1 MADIALNR
9 SLRQERVNTNLH
21 GLERLLWEDIAH
33 SLDQFQNH
41 VYEADAIID
50 FRENLKHAAHEA
62 MDAARMRVDQY
73 VKCASVR
80 SNNRGRFLQLKA
92 DEHIAHGL
100 LLLAAHCDE
109 DEPEQFDQGRAR
121 YCHNA
126 VIAELVQF
134 LWDHAHPAVTNRH
147 DITERWCSN
156 VELWIARDHQKAHGI
171 SFYDLALRQ
180 APRALLRAREE
191 DLF

>member
-9 SLRQERVNTNLH
+9 SLRQERVNTHLH
-21 GLERLLWEDIAH
+21 GLERLLWEDLAH
-33 SLDQFQNH
+33 SLDLYQNH

-50 FRENLKHAAHEA
+50 FRENLKHAANEA
-62 MDAARMRVDQY
+62 MDAARKRFDQY
-73 VKCASVR
+73 AKCASVR
-80 SNNRGRFLQLKA
+80 SNNRGRYLQMKA

-109 DEPEQFDQGRAR
+109 NEPEQLDLGRAR

-134 LWDHAHPAVTNRH
+134 LWDHAHPVRPLSR
-147 DITERWCSN
+147 II
-156 VELWIARDHQKAHGI
+156 VIL
-171 SFYDLALRQ
+171 
-180 APRALLRAREE
+180 
-191 DLF
+191 